1 MKPIIKETLQK
12 KTTTSAKLRY
22 LDYAY
27 KEWLIAI
34 TLFVVFAGSITY
46 SLTRPQ
52 EEVVNAAIVTETA
65 MDPAVQSELE
75 AAVEAWAIDQGYQ
88 KEELR
93 ISLVSYAE
101 PAAVQ
106 AFTTRLAAGAIQ
118 MVIFPASDAQLWQ
131 ERFGSQELPQE
142 TITVGENE
150 FILQVTNREK

>member
-22 LDYAY
+22 LAYAY

-52 EEVVNAAIVTETA
+52 EEVVNAAIVIETA

-118 MVIFPASDAQLWQ
+118 MVVFPASEAQTWQ
-131 ERFGSQELPQE
+131 ERFGSQELARE
-142 TITVGENE
+142 IITVGENE
-150 FILQVTNREK
+150 FILQVTNKEK

>member
-1 MKPIIKETLQK
+1 MKPIIRETLQK

-22 LDYAY
+22 LAYAY

-75 AAVEAWAIDQGYQ
+75 EAVEAWAIDQGYQ

-106 AFTTRLAAGAIQ
+106 AFTIQ
-118 MVIFPASDAQLWQ
+118 MVVFPASEAQTWQ
-131 ERFGSQELPQE
+131 ERFGSQELPQDP
-142 TITVGENE
+142 ITVGENE
-150 FILQVTNREK
+150 FILQVTNKEK

>member
-1 MKPIIKETLQK
+1 K
-12 KTTTSAKLRY
+12 
-22 LDYAY
+22 
-27 KEWLIAI
+27 
-34 TLFVVFAGSITY
+34 
-46 SLTRPQ
+46 
-52 EEVVNAAIVTETA
+52 EEVVNAAIVTETS
-65 MDPAVQSELE
+65 MDPMVQSELE
-75 AAVEAWAIDQGYQ
+75 AAIETWAIDQGYQ

-142 TITVGENE
+142 TITVGANE
-150 FILQVTNREK
+150 FILQVTNKEK

>member
-22 LDYAY
+22 LAYAY

-46 SLTRPQ
+46 SLTRPK
-52 EEVVNAAIVTETA
+52 EEVVN
-65 MDPAVQSELE
+65 
-75 AAVEAWAIDQGYQ
+75 
-88 KEELR
+88 
-93 ISLVSYAE
+93 AE

-150 FILQVTNREK
+150 FILQVTNKEK